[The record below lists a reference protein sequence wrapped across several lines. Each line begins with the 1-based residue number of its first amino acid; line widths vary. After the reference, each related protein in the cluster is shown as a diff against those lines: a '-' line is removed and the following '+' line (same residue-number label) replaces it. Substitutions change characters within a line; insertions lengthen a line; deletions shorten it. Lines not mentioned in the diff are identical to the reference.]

1 MPSAPAT
8 RASTPTRGA
17 ASTAPRCK
25 PSSSKPAPAWA
36 ARRGWRAWTRRR
48 LPTPAS
54 TTWRACG
61 RTRNWPRAGAGR
73 TCQRL
78 PARCRRRC
86 RPGEPQKTPR
96 TRTPGDNPRP
106 PPPLPPPPW
115 WSPRR
120 ARARRSRPPSLQL
133 QPMTFSFTTLCRCRS
148 AHAGRPLRA
157 GRQRVPLTVLAVI
170 APALLAALPAS
181 AQGVPLEPLERPITL
196 VVPAAAGGTTDIV
209 ARGPAG
215 PMGKALGV
223 RVVVENKGGG
233 GGSIGTAQVARAK
246 PDGHTLLMGNIGPVA
261 INFSLYKQLSYKE
274 SDLRGIT
281 NVISVPNVLV
291 VHADSPVRSVPELL
305 ALARTRRLNV
315 ATSGVGQSSHMS
327 CEMFRQKTGIEIT
340 LVPFSGAAPAVTAL
354 LGQQV
359 DFVIDNLPSSL
370 PHIKAGKFRALAI
383 TSATRSAQL
392 PEVPTMAE
400 AGVPMQVTAWFGLLA
415 PAGT

>member
-1 MPSAPAT
+1 
-8 RASTPTRGA
+8 
-17 ASTAPRCK
+17 
-25 PSSSKPAPAWA
+25 
-36 ARRGWRAWTRRR
+36 
-48 LPTPAS
+48 
-54 TTWRACG
+54 
-61 RTRNWPRAGAGR
+61 
-73 TCQRL
+73 
-78 PARCRRRC
+78 
-86 RPGEPQKTPR
+86 
-96 TRTPGDNPRP
+96 
-106 PPPLPPPPW
+106 
-115 WSPRR
+115 
-120 ARARRSRPPSLQL
+120 
-133 QPMTFSFTTLCRCRS
+133 MTFSFTTLCRCRS
-148 AHAGRPLRA
+148 AHAARPLRA
-157 GRQRVPLTVLAVI
+157 GRQRLALTVLAVLTII

-181 AQGVPLEPLERPITL
+181 AQGVPLEPLERPITI

-209 ARGPAG
+209 ARVLAG
-215 PMGKALGV
+215 PMGKDLGV
-223 RVVVENKGGG
+223 PVVVENKGGG

-359 DFVIDNLPSSL
+359 DFVIDNLPSSM

-415 PAGT
+415 PAGTPDAMIERLQQSARKAMQTPEVLQRWAGLGGVPGGQTPAEYDAFIAQERKHWARIVKAAGLSLE